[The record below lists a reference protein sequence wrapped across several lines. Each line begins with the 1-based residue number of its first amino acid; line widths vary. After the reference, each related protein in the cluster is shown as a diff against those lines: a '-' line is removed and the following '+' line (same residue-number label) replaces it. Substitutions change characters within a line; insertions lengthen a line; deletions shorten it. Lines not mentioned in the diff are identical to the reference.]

1 MINNVVIK
9 VDGEFKPKDND
20 ILVFNSKKNAWEIQT
35 KEVLFNDINKKI
47 KELKA
52 KIEEVEKLSLERANQ
67 NQDKIIRIARILKKE
82 IK

>member
-1 MINNVVIK
+1 MMNNLVIK

-47 KELKA
+47 KELKT